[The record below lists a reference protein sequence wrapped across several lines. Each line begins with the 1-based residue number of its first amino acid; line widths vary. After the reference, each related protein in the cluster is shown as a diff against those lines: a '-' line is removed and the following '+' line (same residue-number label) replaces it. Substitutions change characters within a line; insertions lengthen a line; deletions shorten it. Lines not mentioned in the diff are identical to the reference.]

1 MNAKENAAQPQQRGC
16 SDELL
21 VTVLLAGVLGG
32 CIIGFV
38 LGWLWVHHWRG
49 LLGVRVL
56 EVVTALGTCGAVVV
70 ALGLHRESIARSSR
84 EQRRRARLYALEM
97 RVSLQ
102 YFQNL
107 AQALCD
113 LNFKL
118 TSSSLSVEEIKYLDW
133 LAGQILGFDQV
144 RKMDI
149 ARFDC
154 LSPRISSLF
163 ATGITQLAQGAMA
176 VQATLKLIE
185 LRIDDSDAAKDNV
198 IKEQVV
204 GNHLW
209 LSGGLDM
216 FKRAGA
222 AIAPEIEKAMY
233 ER

>member
-1 MNAKENAAQPQQRGC
+1 MNAKDKATQAQQCGC
-16 SDELL
+16 ADELL
-21 VTVLLAGVLGG
+21 VTVLFAGVLGG

-38 LGWLWVHHWRG
+38 LGWLWVHHWSG

-56 EVVTALGTCGAVVV
+56 EVVTALGTCGAVIV
-70 ALGLHRESIARSSR
+70 ALGLHRESITRSAR

-107 AQALCD
+107 AQALRD

-118 TSSSLSVEEIKYLDW
+118 TSSALSVEEFKYLDW
-133 LAGQILGFDQV
+133 LAGQIIGFDQI

-154 LSPRISSLF
+154 LSPRIPNLF
-163 ATGITQLAQGAMA
+163 ATGVTQLAQGAMS
-176 VQATLKLIE
+176 VQATLKLID
-185 LRIDDSDAAKDNV
+185 LGTDDVDGIQTQM
-198 IKEQVV
+198 IKNQVA

-216 FKRAGA
+216 FKM
-222 AIAPEIEKAMY
+222 AIAAVAPEVEKAMR
-233 ER
+233 ES